1 MVAAISEPRSK
12 MKKFAAWDFVYAAN
26 MAIACGI
33 SYAVI
38 TQALDRIVARPDDL
52 LAGMWAVV
60 ATIFVYRDSRANSLS
75 AGFDRLFATCVSFA
89 LCLTYLLIFPFA
101 PLGMAVVIGLGTVIM
116 ALLDRRDDIVTTGI
130 TSAVVLV
137 VAGLDPENAWRQ
149 PVLRLVDTL
158 VGIAVGVACKWIV
171 SFVFYRAIGEPV
183 R

>member
-1 MVAAISEPRSK
+1 
-12 MKKFAAWDFVYAAN
+12 MKKFAAWDSVYAVN

-38 TQALDRIVARPDDL
+38 TQALFQFVAMPDDL

-60 ATIFVYRDSRANSLS
+60 ATIFVFRDSRADGLS
-75 AGFDRLFATCVSFA
+75 AGFDRLLSTCVSFV
-89 LCLTYLLIFPFA
+89 LCLAYLLIFSFT
-101 PLGMAVVIGLGTVIM
+101 PLGLVVVIGLGAVVM

-137 VAGLDPENAWRQ
+137 VAGLDPHNAWRQ

-171 SFVFYRAIGEPV
+171 SFVFYRAIGEPL